1 MLIFSMAKKNK
12 KNVVIIHTRH
22 GDVILEPGE
31 YWTQEA
37 AAIELNTTPGNV
49 RSHVH
54 MHYLGT
60 QVSRMNLLSK
70 EDMVFIKDRLRK
82 KSNV

>member
-1 MLIFSMAKKNK
+1 MAKKK
-12 KNVVIIHTRH
+12 KPQTIHTKS
-22 GDVILEPGE
+22 GEVILKEAE

-60 QVSRMNLLSK
+60 QVSRMNLLSI
-70 EDMVFIKDRLRK
+70 EDLDFIKARLRK
-82 KSNV
+82 KNI

>member
-1 MLIFSMAKKNK
+1 MAKKK
-12 KNVVIIHTRH
+12 LQIKTIHTKS
-22 GDVILEPGE
+22 GEVILKEAE

>member
-1 MLIFSMAKKNK
+1 MVIYCMKKK
-12 KNVVIIHTRH
+12 LQIKTIHTKS
-22 GDVILEPGE
+22 GEVILKEAE

-37 AAIELNTTPGNV
+37 AAIEINTTPGNI

-60 QVSRMNLLSK
+60 QVSRMNLLTEK
-70 EDMVFIKDRLRK
+70 DLDFIKTRLRK
-82 KSNV
+82 K

>member
-1 MLIFSMAKKNK
+1 MAKKSK
-12 KNVVIIHTRH
+12 QQIKTIHTKS
-22 GDVILEPGE
+22 GKVILKDDD

-37 AAIELNTTPGNV
+37 AAIELDTTPGNV

-60 QVSRMNLLSK
+60 QVNRMNLLSK
-70 EDMVFIKDRLRK
+70 DDLEFIRGRLRR
-82 KSNV
+82 NN

>member
-1 MLIFSMAKKNK
+1 MAKKK
-12 KNVVIIHTRH
+12 LQQIKTIHTKS
-22 GDVILEPGE
+22 GKVILTNDD

-37 AAIELNTTPGNV
+37 AAIELNTTPSNV

-54 MHYLGT
+54 VHYLGT

-70 EDMVFIKDRLRK
+70 EDLEFIKDRLRK
-82 KSNV
+82 K

>member
-1 MLIFSMAKKNK
+1 MLVLLMAKKK
-12 KNVVIIHTRH
+12 KLQTKTIHTKS
-22 GDVILEPGE
+22 GKVILKEAE

-37 AAIELNTTPGNV
+37 AAVELGTTPGNI

-70 EDMVFIKDRLRK
+70 EDLEFIRSKLRK
-82 KSNV
+82 KNN

>member
-1 MLIFSMAKKNK
+1 MLISYMRKKLQTK
-12 KNVVIIHTRH
+12 TIHTKS
-22 GDVILEPGE
+22 GEVKLKETE

-37 AAIELNTTPGNV
+37 AAIELNTTPGNI

-54 MHYLGT
+54 MHYLET

-70 EDMVFIKDRLRK
+70 KDLGFIKDRLRK
-82 KSNV
+82 K

>member
-1 MLIFSMAKKNK
+1 MAKKK
-12 KNVVIIHTRH
+12 KLQIKTIHTKL
-22 GDVILEPGE
+22 GKVILKEAE

-37 AAIELNTTPGNV
+37 AAVELCTTPGNI

-60 QVSRMNLLSK
+60 QVNRMNLLSK
-70 EDMVFIKDRLRK
+70 KDLDFIKARLRK
-82 KSNV
+82 K

>member
-1 MLIFSMAKKNK
+1 MAKKK
-12 KNVVIIHTRH
+12 KLQTKTIYTKS
-22 GDVILEPGE
+22 GDAQAAVILKEAE

-37 AAIELNTTPGNV
+37 AAIELNTTPGNI

-60 QVSRMNLLSK
+60 QVNRMNLLSK
-70 EDMVFIKDRLRK
+70 EDLDFIKDRLRK
-82 KSNV
+82 KNI

>member
-1 MLIFSMAKKNK
+1 MAKKSK
-12 KNVVIIHTRH
+12 KQKIIIQTKSEAVTLTDER
-22 GDVILEPGE
+22 

-37 AAIELNTTPGNV
+37 AAIELNTTPGNI

-60 QVSRMNLLSK
+60 QVNRMNLLSK
-70 EDMVFIKDRLRK
+70 DDLEFIRARLRK
-82 KSNV
+82 NH